1 MFNLSSTRA
10 VKAFV
15 FRGGKLRDFKSL
27 WWVINVFLKILRGG
41 KYPFFPHPWTS
52 MFMALL
58 SQINKPATRDKISQ
72 IHFWGINKTLVD
84 LYYAYIFIFC
94 LKSLTNSF
102 RFDRLGDI

>member
-41 KYPFFPHPWTS
+41 KYPFSPHPWTS
-52 MFMALL
+52 MSMVLL
-58 SQINKPATRDKISQ
+58 SQMNKSATRDKISH
-72 IHFWGINKTLVD
+72 IDFRGINNTLVD
-84 LYYAYIFIFC
+84 LYYAYTFIF
-94 LKSLTNSF
+94 
-102 RFDRLGDI
+102 